1 MTLSGLKLLSYLLF
15 EVCVAMPSL
24 CATLKVYQTDLCQ
37 IFRVGRTMGVD
48 DQSEI
53 SFSSLQGTLP
63 WQSNFVGFGA
73 WVLLDTSS

>member
-1 MTLSGLKLLSYLLF
+1 MTLSGLKLLSYSLF
-15 EVCVAMPSL
+15 EVCIAMCYTQNL
-24 CATLKVYQTDLCQ
+24 QTDLCQ
-37 IFRVGRTMGVD
+37 IFMVGRTMAVD

>member
-1 MTLSGLKLLSYLLF
+1 
-15 EVCVAMPSL
+15 VAIPSL
-24 CATLKVYQTDLCQ
+24 CATLKVYQ

-53 SFSSLQGTLP
+53 SFSSLQRTLP

>member
-1 MTLSGLKLLSYLLF
+1 
-15 EVCVAMPSL
+15 VAMPSL

-63 WQSNFVGFGA
+63 WQSNFVGF
-73 WVLLDTSS
+73 